1 MPALSISVVG
11 WVARRRESDILI
23 KHRRCA
29 RGMVGSSRECVVS
42 RALSAHRQEW

>member
-11 WVARRRESDILI
+11 QVARRRRSGILI

-29 RGMVGSSRECVVS
+29 RGMAGSSHGYVVS
-42 RALSAHRQEW
+42 RTQCARGQEW